1 MVEVKTM
8 AEGDSRQ
15 RDPRRRRAS
24 EPKRPE
30 RERPDPQ
37 TEPVEEA
44 SDESFPAGL
53 GEAAAAG
60 PRRQVRPVTHAVP
73 RPPTSLRT
81 LACARSM
88 AAPPRRR
95 ILTRPKRK
103 DEGHA

>member
-44 SDESFPAGL
+44 SDESFPASDPP
-53 GEAAAAG
+53 AWVK
-60 PRRQVRPVTHAVP
+60 RP
-73 RPPTSLRT
+73 RPDPGGKS
-81 LACARSM
+81 
-88 AAPPRRR
+88 
-95 ILTRPKRK
+95 
-103 DEGHA
+103 GQ